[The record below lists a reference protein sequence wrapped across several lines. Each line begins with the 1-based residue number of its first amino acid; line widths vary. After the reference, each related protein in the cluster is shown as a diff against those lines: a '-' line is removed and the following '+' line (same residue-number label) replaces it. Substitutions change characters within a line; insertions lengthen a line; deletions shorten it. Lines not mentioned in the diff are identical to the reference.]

1 MADPIDTGEKTI
13 SGRTIWKDP
22 ETGKDYS
29 ERSTTFEI
37 DGKFYTMPTVSK
49 DGKQLSEDLVRE
61 YVKEYGPIDYITG
74 EKLPVFRYMED
85 AIEYAISRSNTR
97 KQIDMAKG
105 GVLMKDQ
112 MEMSKE
118 GGIADD
124 GMDRDP
130 VSGNEVPSG
139 SLASEVR
146 DDIPAQLSEG
156 EYVVPA
162 DVVRYF
168 GVRVF
173 EDMRR
178 EAKMGLQQMEQDGR
192 IGGEPIAPEG
202 QSKGLTSEDL
212 AGLEK
217 MLSGSSMAY
226 GGLMD
231 KLEYTVKNDPLVNKI
246 MKEQGSPVAFAEGG
260 VTQALSDNPKEIDE
274 TISKFIEL
282 ARKNPT
288 MMEELAGRGIQV
300 NRTEATAPPKQM
312 QERNSPPET
321 TNPITKKPV
330 EAATGLYA
338 TPGASYAT
346 SPTFVSPAF
355 GTLGGSQIYQ
365 GSTATPFGG
374 QQPAKPVDKV
384 CPPGQ
389 IFDEKTQMC
398 VVAPVQ
404 KQDDDDFGP
413 PPERDYT
420 DYLDSYGS
428 IDWANPEAFN
438 KYLTDVG
445 TPLSDKEKETNKS
458 SMPGILGALVGT
470 VSPAIKEVDTLA
482 KLKAAELI
490 AQASRNE
497 SAVAAAQNQIKTFLS
512 KSGKFVNSKIG
523 QGMAGN
529 GYGFANAIF
538 GDRLKL
544 KGLNIND
551 QKNWT
556 DAEVQTFKDIMG
568 VGKPKPV
575 VKPKRKTPSKTQSKI
590 DASSRL
596 SAQQSKQREDRLSE
610 KEAARD
616 RAKTIS
622 DKASNL
628 RQGKGNMT
636 RVQTAAKQVEKERA
650 SSVKGKAADAKKKKE
665 DDAAKARGATR
676 SGGSREFG
684 MNTGG
689 LMKRNLIK

>member
-1 MADPIDTGEKTI
+1 MLMDNQMKM
-13 SGRTIWKDP
+13 
-22 ETGKDYS
+22 
-29 ERSTTFEI
+29 FE
-37 DGKFYTMPTVSK
+37 
-49 DGKQLSEDLVRE
+49 
-61 YVKEYGPIDYITG
+61 
-74 EKLPVFRYMED
+74 
-85 AIEYAISRSNTR
+85 N
-97 KQIDMAKG
+97 
-105 GVLMKDQ
+105 
-112 MEMSKE
+112 

-124 GMDRDP
+124 GMNRDP

-139 SLASEVR
+139 SLAKEVR

-202 QSKGLTSEDL
+202 QSKGLTGEDL

-217 MLSGSSMAY
+217 MLSGSGMAD

-231 KLEYTVKNDPLVNKI
+231 KLEYTVKNDPVINSI

-260 VTQALSDNPKEIDE
+260 VTQALSNSPKKIDE
-274 TISKFIEL
+274 AINKFMEL
-282 ARKNPT
+282 ARQNPS

-300 NRTEATAPPKQM
+300 NRTKIDQKPEQM

-321 TNPITKKPV
+321 TNPITKKPI
-330 EAATGLYA
+330 EAAAGTYA

-346 SPTFVSPAF
+346 SQTYVPSQF

-365 GSTATPFGG
+365 GATRVPFSG
-374 QQPAKPVDKV
+374 QQEAPPVTTV

-389 IFDEKTQMC
+389 IFDQKTQMC
-398 VVAPVQ
+398 VIDPMQ
-404 KQDDDDFGP
+404 NQGNDDDNSKP
-413 PPERDYT
+413 PEERDYT
-420 DYLDSYGS
+420 DYLNSYGS
-428 IDWANPEAFN
+428 IDWSDSEAFN

-445 TPLSDKEKETNKS
+445 TPLTAEEKAANKS

-470 VSPAIKEVDTLA
+470 VSPALQEVDTLA

-490 AQASRNE
+490 AQASRNPE
-497 SAVAAAQNQIKTFLS
+497 AAKAAQLQIETFL
-512 KSGKFVNSKIG
+512 KGSGKFANSGLG

-538 GDRLKL
+538 GDKLKL

-556 DAEVQTFKDIMG
+556 DVEVQTFKDIMG
-568 VGKPKPV
+568 VSSKPEIKTE
-575 VKPKRKTPSKTQSKI
+575 VKPIVKPRRKTAKQIQDSKSDAGLAQAKKIRQKQGDSGPSAAEKQRARANQDKISKKQKEKI
-590 DASSRL
+590 VDSGQTYSNSKFNDASKSI
-596 SAQQSKQREDRLSE
+596 
-610 KEAARD
+610 KEMKD
-616 RAKTIS
+616 KGTFNVGGRA
-622 DKASNL
+622 
-628 RQGKGNMT
+628 
-636 RVQTAAKQVEKERA
+636 E
-650 SSVKGKAADAKKKKE
+650 
-665 DDAAKARGATR
+665 
-676 SGGSREFG
+676 
-684 MNTGG
+684 GG